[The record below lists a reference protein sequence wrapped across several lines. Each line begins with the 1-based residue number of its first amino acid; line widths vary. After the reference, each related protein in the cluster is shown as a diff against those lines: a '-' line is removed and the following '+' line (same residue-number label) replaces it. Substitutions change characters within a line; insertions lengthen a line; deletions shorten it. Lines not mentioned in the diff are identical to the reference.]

1 MQVSHNTKRRAL
13 ALVMAAAMAF
23 NLASFGAFA
32 EDGDLTTQPGSY
44 TEQVDTNRTGS
55 DSSDDA
61 GESNPGNA
69 DTGTS
74 STHSNSSD
82 L

>member
-32 EDGDLTTQPGSY
+32 EGGDLTTQPGSY
-44 TEQVDTNRTGS
+44 T
-55 DSSDDA
+55 
-61 GESNPGNA
+61 
-69 DTGTS
+69 
-74 STHSNSSD
+74 
-82 L
+82 